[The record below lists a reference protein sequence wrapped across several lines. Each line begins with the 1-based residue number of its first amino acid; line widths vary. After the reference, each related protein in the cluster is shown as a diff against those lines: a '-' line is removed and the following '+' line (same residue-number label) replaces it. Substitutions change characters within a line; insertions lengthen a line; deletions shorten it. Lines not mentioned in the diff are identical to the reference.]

1 MLAFSCVRE
10 EPLPE
15 TGDQPLFIRTSVAS
29 EATKVAVPSD
39 QALRE
44 DAVDSLNVY
53 FYGTFQ
59 GDASPSLRHFL
70 LKADTDKTGATSWQV
85 SADWRAEG
93 FVKGNSYE
101 VYVSANS
108 RRVKPADQTTG
119 SHLHTATGKLSDA
132 TISDLAGLKS
142 MVEFDYDPSA
152 DNGEGGHKPFWG
164 AHDEDNL
171 NPGWLNLHKKYTAE
185 SFDFVHRY
193 FTRDKK
199 FLMDGHTTFTA
210 GSGDAI
216 PVELVRAAAKVMVEV
231 KFDESFLAALSAS
244 SIALSGSPA
253 WKFYN
258 FSFSTPVFD
267 PAAISGSDPSYN
279 QSIFTSGAIIMGA
292 LSGAS
297 SGFADNDL
305 EYSSDADRHFS
316 FATYTYPLSW
326 SASGASTEAPAI
338 ILSLGYEDLAN
349 PGNVSYQVYKVPV
362 VDPESGVTEIG
373 RNKLY
378 RIKATIASEG
388 GELLTDAY
396 KVRCDYDVIPWGD
409 APADASAIGQVDHI
423 DNDYLDVS
431 PTDVVLRGDGLQT
444 AEVNII
450 KPNKRSIKMQY
461 CSSVAGADVEDPFPT
476 PAGADVFVEYPF
488 TNNIAENAPAPYYF
502 NYIGALRN
510 GFNEAKTAGGVTY
523 GTATYLQNKFVRG
536 DKTLTVQSYFL
547 PNMAIKYMKVR
558 VYLDVTDWESKGL
571 YRDITFTHYP
581 TNFITAKDAAWA
593 SRISAVTF
601 LDSAHPAYEA
611 FNETMR
617 GPEEYKLNTSA
628 PFYDRSVY
636 NGMSEDERG
645 ELGLEACTEEQYN
658 AGKAGAYPN
667 DYQITH
673 YVTDYSD
680 YSSQSSNPLYERF
693 EEEGRCIH
701 NDGDPHVMGNG
712 VRANNKHQYNS
723 EADARD
729 CTDGWR
735 YWGEGT
741 ATSVGTQA
749 LSLDTDLLT
758 TDVTDANFDVPSY
771 SGPYDYYEVN
781 ITRTTRYVLVPVGY
795 TYTATFTF
803 YQFPIHKRARYT
815 RGQYERMAFVSV
827 EYVPNDFYLGSSTSY
842 PNRQRSWVNWDVHQG
857 VAAGTASYRV
867 DSRADNGTSLN
878 TIYYAMAYDSGVSKR
893 IDESGALRNDTGR
906 ENNHLYIVQTA
917 EPNSSIVLGRP
928 HMDKNGFS
936 HDKVTSPA
944 FMLASQVGSTHGS
957 IERLYDSS
965 LNTDE
970 FGATGVANDL
980 EKKFW
985 AARHCDTYLEVGA
998 DGTYYKDWRLPTPDE
1013 IRLLVLNQG
1022 TTSGG
1027 VTTVTLNGFSFTG
1040 DDRII
1045 DVVLAAGNYY
1055 AADHTTREATGIDTY
1070 GVRCVRDL
1078 TQAEI
1083 DALNN

>member
-1 MLAFSCVRE
+1 MKAYNILFAGFLTLLAFSCVRE

-185 SFDFVHRY
+185 SFDFAHRY
-193 FTRDKK
+193 YTRDKK

-279 QSIFTSGAIIMGA
+279 KSIFTSGAIIMGA

-297 SGFADNDL
+297 AGFADNDL

-444 AEVNII
+444 AEMHVIM
-450 KPNKRSIKMQY
+450 PNKRNFKLQY
-461 CSSVAGADVEDPFPT
+461 FDAMPGAVQENPYAVSASDT
-476 PAGADVFVEYPF
+476 RTEYPF
-488 TNNIAENAPAPYYF
+488 SGNVAENYPAPYYF
-502 NYIGALRN
+502 NYN
-510 GFNEAKTAGGVTY
+510 GVRRKVFAAEMSKGGVVY
-523 GTATYLQNKFVRG
+523 ANSSWIQNKFTRSD
-536 DKTLTVQSYFL
+536 DKLEISSYSL
-547 PNMAIKYMKVR
+547 PNGGVKYMKVR
-558 VYLDVTDWESKGL
+558 VYLDVTDWENKGL
-571 YRDITFTHYP
+571 YRDITIRHFP
-581 TNFITAKDAAWA
+581 TNYIFAKTGSWA
-593 SRISAVTF
+593 SRISALSF
-601 LDSAHPAYEA
+601 LPASDENYQAWSES
-611 FNETMR
+611 MR
-617 GPEEYKLNTSA
+617 GPEEMVMDYTTS
-628 PFYDRSVY
+628 YDRSEY
-636 NGMSEDERG
+636 QTWPEEDRMEYG
-645 ELGLEACTEEQYN
+645 YLSCSKAQYN
-658 AGKAGAYPN
+658 DGKAGPYPGDYRTETVPTTNADYLANVSDPDYGRDGYEEHTRCFHN
-667 DYQITH
+667 DPNVPQSIKNNNNRTQNRTEH
-673 YVTDYSD
+673 TGEEHAFDNR
-680 YSSQSSNPLYERF
+680 SSNPAAQNPDEYF
-693 EEEGRCIH
+693 
-701 NDGDPHVMGNG
+701 
-712 VRANNKHQYNS
+712 
-723 EADARD
+723 
-729 CTDGWR
+729 
-735 YWGEGT
+735 YWGTDPVE
-741 ATSVGTQA
+741 VGTVQKTTTA
-749 LSLDTDLLT
+749 GNNATVNDTNVDIP
-758 TDVTDANFDVPSY
+758 DIGDA
-771 SGPYDYYEVN
+771 YDYYV
-781 ITRTTRYVLVPVGY
+781 
-795 TYTATFTF
+795 
-803 YQFPIHKRARYT
+803 
-815 RGQYERMAFVSV
+815 
-827 EYVPNDFYLGSSTSY
+827 
-842 PNRQRSWVNWDVHQG
+842 
-857 VAAGTASYRV
+857 AGTAVKGS
-867 DSRADNGTSLN
+867 
-878 TIYYAMAYDSGVSKR
+878 
-893 IDESGALRNDTGR
+893 
-906 ENNHLYIVQTA
+906 
-917 EPNSSIVLGRP
+917 
-928 HMDKNGFS
+928 
-936 HDKVTSPA
+936 
-944 FMLASQVGSTHGS
+944 LASV
-957 IERLYDSS
+957 
-965 LNTDE
+965 
-970 FGATGVANDL
+970 FGD
-980 EKKFW
+980 
-985 AARHCDTYLEVGA
+985 Y
-998 DGTYYKDWRLPTPDE
+998 
-1013 IRLLVLNQG
+1013 
-1022 TTSGG
+1022 
-1027 VTTVTLNGFSFTG
+1027 
-1040 DDRII
+1040 
-1045 DVVLAAGNYY
+1045 
-1055 AADHTTREATGIDTY
+1055 
-1070 GVRCVRDL
+1070 
-1078 TQAEI
+1078 
-1083 DALNN
+1083 